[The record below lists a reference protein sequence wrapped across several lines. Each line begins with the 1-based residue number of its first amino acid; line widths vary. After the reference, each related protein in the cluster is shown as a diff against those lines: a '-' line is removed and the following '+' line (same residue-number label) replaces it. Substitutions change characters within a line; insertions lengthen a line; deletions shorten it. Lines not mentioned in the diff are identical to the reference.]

1 MAFDAGMMSA
11 VVHEMNLAAADA
23 KIERVLQPLKDL
35 IVLQLHSGRATRRL
49 MISASSNNPRI
60 NITEMTFENPTEPPM
75 FCMLLR
81 KHLVGAKISEIRQFG
96 FERALEI
103 VVDGYD
109 ELGYPTKKY
118 IVVEIMGK
126 YSNLIL
132 CDGDYKIIAPLRIV
146 EMSVNQKRPILPG
159 MQYELPPPQDKLDP
173 LTTGKDEFI
182 KLYENTD
189 LPPDKFIQAKFLGF
203 SQLVAREIA
212 FRAGGRAPGALWE
225 AFDSVVGI
233 IKTKSFTPTLI
244 RHKEFKDGV
253 ETPGKPIDYCYL
265 PIIQYGGS
273 AIVETLPDFGTLL
286 DAFFEEKE
294 KSERLQQRAAD
305 IMRLLTNAETR
316 LKKKTSLQRK
326 DIAECAEK
334 EKFRLNGDL
343 IISNIYKL
351 ERGMTSAKLTDWSA
365 DPPADVTVLLD
376 ARLSPAANAQR
387 WYKKYAKAKTAEV
400 ELAKQI
406 EISERELEYIYTVFD
421 ALSRAETESDIT
433 DIRRELYESGY
444 ASRMKNYVAA
454 RPQKPKPM
462 VFETTGGY
470 EVLIGKNNAQNDH
483 ITTRLAEPDDI
494 WFHVK
499 NAPGSHV
506 VIRTGGDTPPDE
518 DLTECAIL
526 AAYFSKEQEGENVE
540 VDYTEIRYVKKPN
553 GSKPGYVTY
562 KRNKTAIVTPDGELA
577 KRLRKN

>member
-11 VVHEMNLAAADA
+11 VVYEMNLEAADA
-23 KIERVLQPLKDL
+23 KIERVLQPSKDL
-35 IVLQLHSGRATRRL
+35 IVLQLHSGRATKRL

-60 NITEMTFENPTEPPM
+60 NITELTFENPTEPPM

-81 KHLVGAKISEIRQFG
+81 KHLVGARISEVRQFG

-109 ELGYPTKKY
+109 ELGYPSKKY
-118 IVVEIMGK
+118 IIVEIMGK

-146 EMSVNQKRPILPG
+146 EMSINQKRPILPG
-159 MQYELPPPQDKLDP
+159 MGYELPPPQDKLDP
-173 LTTGKDEFI
+173 LKAERAEFI
-182 KLYENTD
+182 RLYENTE
-189 LPPDKFIQAKFLGF
+189 LPPDKFIQTKYLGF

-212 FRAGGRAPGALWE
+212 FRAGGRSPAALWE
-225 AFDSVVGI
+225 AFDYAVGI
-233 IKTKSFTPTLI
+233 IKTKSYTPTLI
-244 RHKEFKDGV
+244 RRKELKDGV
-253 ETPGKPIDYCYL
+253 VIPGKPLDYCYL
-265 PIIQYGGS
+265 PISQYGGS

-286 DAFFEEKE
+286 DTFFEEKE
-294 KSERLQQRAAD
+294 KTERLQQRAAD
-305 IMRLLTNAETR
+305 IFRLLTNAETR
-316 LKKKTSLQRK
+316 LKKKTALQRR
-326 DIAECAEK
+326 DIADCAEK
-334 EKFRLNGDL
+334 EKYRRYGDL
-343 IISNIYKL
+343 IISNIYRI
-351 ERGMTSAKLTDWSA
+351 ERGMTSATLTDWSE
-365 DPPADVTVLLD
+365 DPPVDVSVPLD

-387 WYKKYAKAKTAEV
+387 WYKRYAKAKTAEV

-406 EISERELEYIYTVFD
+406 EISERELEYIHTVFD
-421 ALSRAETESDIT
+421 ALSRAETDSDIT

-444 ASRMKNYVAA
+444 ASKMKNYVATK
-454 RPQKPKPM
+454 PQKPKPM
-462 VFETTGGY
+462 LFETTGGY
-470 EVLIGKNNAQNDH
+470 EVLIGKNNAQNDY

-499 NAPGSHV
+499 NSPGSHV

-518 DLTECAIL
+518 DLTECAVL
-526 AAYFSKEQEGENVE
+526 AAYFSKEREGENVE

-562 KRNKTAIVTPDGELA
+562 KRNKTAIVTPDAELA